1 MTSALRLALSFYR
14 RFLLRF
20 RVIGAT
26 RLPDGPALLVANRAS
41 ALDALVLS
49 TVFPRRVILVGG
61 PARPKGVLQQTLA
74 DLLGLRTA
82 GEDPLAELEKAA
94 REAVAGRALVL
105 VLANPQS
112 AHPPCPFEL
121 RDGVKLAARQ
131 KLLPVVPVN
140 TDAFWAET
148 LRFLRGLSPCHFA
161 GACRRATIRVGKVL
175 PAGSASF
182 PILRQE
188 LTDLDEFGLAA
199 RTEINGH
206 LAWSCLASL
215 SRKPWREFIVDRVP
229 TRRALSRGKTLAV
242 AIALSRRWRHS
253 LPGRRVG
260 VVLPPG
266 LGATVANLALILARR
281 VPVNLNFTLG
291 AEAVRACFRKAGMR
305 RLISAG
311 ALKERFPNFPWPAD
325 TLDISAEIRACP
337 RAAILFWLVLVW
349 ILPAR
354 LIAALLRVP
363 RTGGREEAALLFTS
377 GSVGEPKGVALTHRN
392 ILGNVGQ
399 VAAVGFIHETD
410 TMLAS
415 LPVFH
420 SFGFTVTLWYPVLR
434 GVRMVTV
441 PSPLEVKTIAE
452 AIHDEM
458 ITLSF
463 GTSTFLR
470 PYLKRAE
477 RSPLASL
484 RFVVAGAEKLAP
496 DLGRSFEETFGVRIL
511 EGYGLTETTPV
522 ASVNLPDPED
532 MTRKTSP
539 GWKLG
544 SVGWLLPGVTA
555 RIVHPETGAQLDP
568 TATGMLWL
576 RGVNVFEGYL
586 GDVERSRQVL
596 RNGWFVTG
604 DIARFDEDG
613 FLFIEG
619 RLSRFSKIGGEMV
632 PHGTIEQKIIDLFGE
647 RDAEQQPFAV
657 VGVRDATKGEAL
669 VLLAAHEITT
679 DQVREKLLAA
689 GFPPLWVPRHLCRVE
704 KIPTLTSGKLDVR
717 ACEELARKAHPPG

>member
-1 MTSALRLALSFYR
+1 M
-14 RFLLRF
+14 
-20 RVIGAT
+20 
-26 RLPDGPALLVANRAS
+26 
-41 ALDALVLS
+41 
-49 TVFPRRVILVGG
+49 
-61 PARPKGVLQQTLA
+61 
-74 DLLGLRTA
+74 
-82 GEDPLAELEKAA
+82 
-94 REAVAGRALVL
+94 
-105 VLANPQS
+105 
-112 AHPPCPFEL
+112 
-121 RDGVKLAARQ
+121 
-131 KLLPVVPVN
+131 
-140 TDAFWAET
+140 
-148 LRFLRGLSPCHFA
+148 
-161 GACRRATIRVGKVL
+161 
-175 PAGSASF
+175 
-182 PILRQE
+182 
-188 LTDLDEFGLAA
+188 
-199 RTEINGH
+199 
-206 LAWSCLASL
+206 
-215 SRKPWREFIVDRVP
+215 
-229 TRRALSRGKTLAV
+229 
-242 AIALSRRWRHS
+242 
-253 LPGRRVG
+253 
-260 VVLPPG
+260 
-266 LGATVANLALILARR
+266 
-281 VPVNLNFTLG
+281 
-291 AEAVRACFRKAGMR
+291 
-305 RLISAG
+305 
-311 ALKERFPNFPWPAD
+311 
-325 TLDISAEIRACP
+325 
-337 RAAILFWLVLVW
+337 VLVW

-354 LIAALLRVP
+354 LLAALLRVP

-377 GSVGEPKGVALTHRN
+377 GSAGEPKGVALTHRN

-452 AIHDEM
+452 AIHAEKV
-458 ITLSF
+458 TLSF

-477 RSPLASL
+477 RSQLASL

-522 ASVNLPDPED
+522 ASVNLPDPVD

-586 GDVERSRQVL
+586 GDIERSRQVL

-657 VGVRDATKGEAL
+657 VGVRDTTKGEAL

-717 ACEELARKAHPPG
+717 ACEELARKAHPDR